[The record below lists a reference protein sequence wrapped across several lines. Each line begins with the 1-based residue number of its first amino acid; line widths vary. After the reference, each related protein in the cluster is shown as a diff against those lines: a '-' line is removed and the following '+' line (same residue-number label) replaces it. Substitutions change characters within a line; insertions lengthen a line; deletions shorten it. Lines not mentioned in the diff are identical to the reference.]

1 MCIMRPTWRTWAPAG
16 LLAVVGLLDLGAA
29 PARAQFPIFF
39 GGDVLLPDGR
49 KLGTPPGRP
58 RRREDYPVGSSGYA
72 FAPSRP
78 NLVAPQPRPYYA
90 PRTYTYAPQPQAQ
103 AYRYPQQAYS
113 YAPQAQTHY
122 APQARPYY
130 APQARG
136 YYYAPQPAR

>member
-1 MCIMRPTWRTWAPAG
+1 MRPTWRTWAPAG

-29 PARAQFPIFF
+29 PTRAQFPIFF

-58 RRREDYPVGSSGYA
+58 RRREDYPIGSSGYA

-78 NLVAPQPRPYYA
+78 NLVAPQPRAYAA
-90 PRTYTYAPQPQAQ
+90 PRTYAAPAP

-113 YAPQAQTHY
+113 YAPQART
-122 APQARPYY
+122 YY
-130 APQARG
+130 APQARTYYDPRTRA
-136 YYYAPQPAR
+136 YYYAPQPVR

>member
-1 MCIMRPTWRTWAPAG
+1 MRPTWRSWAPAG

-58 RRREDYPVGSSGYA
+58 RRREDYPVGSIGYA
-72 FAPSRP
+72 NTPSRP
-78 NLVAPQPRPYYA
+78 AYAAQPRASYA
-90 PRTYTYAPQPQAQ
+90 PRTYAPQAQ

-113 YAPQAQTHY
+113 YAPQARTY
-122 APQARPYY
+122 YVPGRGYFYY
-130 APQARG
+130 AQTAR
-136 YYYAPQPAR
+136 

>member
-1 MCIMRPTWRTWAPAG
+1 MRPTWRSWAPAG

-58 RRREDYPVGSSGYA
+58 RRSEDYPVGSFGHSNY
-72 FAPSRP
+72 PSRP
-78 NLVAPQPRPYYA
+78 NLGAPQPRTYAAA
-90 PRTYTYAPQPQAQ
+90 PRTYAPQAQ
-103 AYRYPQQAYS
+103 AYRAPQQAYS
-113 YAPQAQTHY
+113 YAPQART
-122 APQARPYY
+122 YY
-130 APQARG
+130 APQAQARTYYDPRTRA